1 MDAERFW
8 VVRASLIALAVCFGF
23 YIVAPTVLRFPLDT
37 NSGETTRILQII
49 VPVFVAYLSA
59 AAAFLFV
66 QRQPP
71 SQLAQV
77 NNNTKLLRLLTR
89 GPVYLTSAGWI
100 LATAA
105 FWYSNRQGGPPGMGM
120 SLDQYCWF
128 VSSLLGVLAS
138 TTGLIVAKIF
148 PGEADQNN

>member
-8 VVRASLIALAVCFGF
+8 VVKASLLALAVSFAF
-23 YIVAPTVLRFPLDT
+23 YIVAPTILHFPLDT
-37 NSGETTRILQII
+37 NAGETTRMLQII

-66 QRQPP
+66 QQTAPN
-71 SQLAQV
+71 LAPQQSL
-77 NNNTKLLRLLTR
+77 NGRAQLLRLLTR
-89 GPVYLTSAGWI
+89 GPVFVTSGGWV
-100 LATAA
+100 LVTAA
-105 FWYSNRQGGPPGMGM
+105 FWYSNRQANEPGQGM

-128 VSSLLGVLAS
+128 VSSLLGIMAS

-148 PGEADQNN
+148 PGEGG